1 MINKTFGAPF
11 GACGVVSFLG
21 VDWGIVFEML
31 PENSGVAFGSFV
43 TTANSQRR
51 RLEVPQEPDIY
62 LR

>member
-1 MINKTFGAPF
+1 M
-11 GACGVVSFLG
+11 SFLG

-31 PENSGVAFGSFV
+31 TENSGVAFGSFV